1 MKFLNEYNVE
11 MVNRTSVY
19 KERFPRAKLQMEER
33 LRSFVAENGPLSGG
47 ISQQTTGSD
56 EDEKPVAKTS
66 GSQVLKAKDSVEEA
80 VMRSRRST
88 VLEAES
94 YADRSLLRLIGD
106 GATRFLHH
114 QIVEIAV
121 DCLSK
126 SKEDLI
132 TCSYFCEMSQR
143 LEETLNEAQMKTS
156 PESLEYL
163 SKLVK
168 KLLMIVSRPARLLE
182 CLEFDPDEFYHLLE
196 EAEGV
201 VREQLGSGTARV
213 PDLPQYI
220 IEIKA
225 KF

>member
-1 MKFLNEYNVE
+1 M
-11 MVNRTSVY
+11 
-19 KERFPRAKLQMEER
+19 Q
-33 LRSFVAENGPLSGG
+33 
-47 ISQQTTGSD
+47 
-56 EDEKPVAKTS
+56 
-66 GSQVLKAKDSVEEA
+66 
-80 VMRSRRST
+80 

-121 DCLSK
+121 DCASK

-143 LEETLNEAQMKTS
+143 LEETLNEVSSGLLGKLGTIYRKFQEIVTLLIFFQAQMKTS

-220 IEIKA
+220 IG
-225 KF
+225 